1 MSDLQAYLAAKYM
14 TGAKADAILE
24 RSGSSST
31 SLEKRKKKKRKVEP
45 ESILSSSRGEAST
58 SYGHAGTGGGLI
70 IDDDDGME
78 WARKWNEEDD
88 EDGRP
93 VVEQQ
98 KGQFKAKAS
107 TASSWSTIREAAFDE
122 PAYVRTPSPEPVDEE
137 PVVVGSVVQD
147 AAPPPSAS
155 RGGLQSA
162 ASLRAEQARRDLDL
176 AAKKK
181 QADAE
186 LEARRRE
193 LRERG
198 ETLDEDIQGD
208 DDHTATVYRDAS
220 GRKIDLK
227 LAKAE
232 KAKQKREELEKE
244 IKKMEWGK
252 GLVQRGEK
260 EQRQK
265 EREKMANLPMA
276 RYADDE
282 DMNVEMKDRDR
293 WNDPAAN
300 FLTKKKKDRSTGPKY
315 PKYTGPMPAPNRF
328 GILPGYRWDGVDR
341 SNGFEATYMQKINAR
356 KMRTAEAHAYSTQ
369 DM

>member
-1 MSDLQAYLAAKYM
+1 MSDLQAYLAARYM

-24 RSGSSST
+24 RSGSPS
-31 SLEKRKKKKRKVEP
+31 EKRKKKKRKVES
-45 ESILSSSRGEAST
+45 ESIASSGGEAST
-58 SYGHAGTGGGLI
+58 SKKN
-70 IDDDDGME
+70 DDD
-78 WARKWNEEDD
+78 ED
-88 EDGRP
+88 DGRP
-93 VVEQQ
+93 VVEPQ

-147 AAPPPSAS
+147 AAPPPPPPSK
-155 RGGLQSA
+155 GGLQSA
-162 ASLRAEQARRDLDL
+162 ASLRAEQARRDVEL
-176 AAKKK
+176 AAQKK

-186 LEARRRE
+186 LEARKRE

-198 ETLDEDIQGD
+198 ETLDED
-208 DDHTATVYRDAS
+208 
-220 GRKIDLK
+220 IDLK

-244 IKKMEWGK
+244 IRKMEWGK

-282 DMNVEMKDRDR
+282 DMNEEMKDRER

-300 FLTKKKKDRSTGPKY
+300 FLTKKKKDISTGPKY

-328 GILPGYRWDGVDR
+328 GIPPAIGGMEWTD
-341 SNGFEATYMQKINAR
+341 NGFEATYMQKINSR
-356 KMRTAEAHAYSTQ
+356 KMRSAEAHAYSTE